1 MTRPRFFHVSTAP
14 GSSYAM
20 RADTRKALAAHLLTV
35 AGDMGPHKPGDVL
48 ELVEEAWRDRS
59 AVASSRLLIGAAY
72 LTVENASKSD
82 FELES
87 EYYVNHV
94 SAACIADAVN

>member
-1 MTRPRFFHVSTAP
+1 MTRPRFFHIATTP
-14 GSSYAM
+14 GNRYAM

-48 ELVEEAWRDRS
+48 TLAETAWRTRS
-59 AVASSRLLIGAAY
+59 AVASSRLLIGRDF
-72 LTVENASKSD
+72 LTVENASKAD
-82 FELES
+82 FEMES

-94 SAACIADAVN
+94 SA